1 MKKKCV
7 ASALIVAVILIGFW
21 FMCSRVGHKEVTKSG
36 FYFDTIIQ
44 ITLYRGTMSNG
55 TRSHGEEALLD
66 DCFQMAD
73 RYENYFSTTKK
84 NSDIAKINAAG
95 GKPVKVHSETRSLI
109 KKGLE
114 YGEKSDGKFD
124 ITIGRLSSL
133 WDFSKNEG
141 EVPAKD
147 EIEKALKTVNYKK
160 VKIEGDR
167 VVLEDPNA
175 QLDLGGIAK
184 GYIADQ
190 MKAYLVK
197 NGVKQGIINLGG
209 NVLTIGEKKDK
220 EGYHIGIR
228 KPFDETGATIA
239 EVEVKDQTVV
249 SSGVYERFFYKGN
262 KLYHHLLDTKTGYP
276 IENDLLGVTII
287 CNRSVDGDAL
297 STTAF
302 ALGLEDGMHYIE
314 SLDGV
319 RAAFVTKDDQV
330 HWTT

>member
-44 ITLYRGTMSNG
+44 ITLY
-55 TRSHGEEALLD
+55 HGEEALLD

-209 NVLTIGEKKDK
+209 NVLTIGEKKNK
-220 EGYHIGIR
+220 AGYHIGIR